1 MFNRLKLYTV
11 HVKASGSDALE
22 NPVFVREGFNLYAF
36 FFTILWALYHR
47 CYYFA
52 ALILAVNIAIVLAVE
67 AHMISDTAATV
78 TQVAVQFLVGAHAND
93 MLRDKL
99 RGKGYVVQDIAAAE
113 SLLRAQQRYFD
124 RITLQAA

>member
-11 HVKASGSDALE
+11 HTKASGSDALE
-22 NPVFVREGFNLYAF
+22 NPVFVREGYNIYAF
-36 FFTILWALYHR
+36 IFTILWALYNR

-52 ALILAVNIAIVLAVE
+52 VLILAVNIAIVLAVE
-67 AHMISDTAATV
+67 LHVMGDAAATV
-78 TQVAVQFLVGAHAND
+78 TQIAIQFLIGAHAND
-93 MLRDKL
+93 VLRDRL
-99 RGKGYVVQDIAAAE
+99 RRRGYIVQDITGAD